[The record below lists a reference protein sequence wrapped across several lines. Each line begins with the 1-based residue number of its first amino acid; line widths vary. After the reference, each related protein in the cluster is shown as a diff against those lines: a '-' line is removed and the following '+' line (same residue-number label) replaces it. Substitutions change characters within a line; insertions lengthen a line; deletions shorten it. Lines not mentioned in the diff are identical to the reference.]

1 MLVSDAFNRMPEP
14 AVAPVAA
21 ARESFWKRRIVA
33 PVAGQLQQGLTPEKA
48 ALTIGLGLVL
58 SVFPILGS
66 TTTLCLLVGAALK
79 LNHPILQLINWLMS
93 GVQLLMIPVF
103 IRLGEKV
110 VGAKPMAF
118 SVTDMVDR
126 FNASP
131 GQFLQ
136 DFGLT
141 GLHAILAWAV
151 CAPFIAWGL
160 YLAFLPIIRR
170 WSSKE
175 KPC

>member
-1 MLVSDAFNRMPEP
+1 MLVSDALNRMPEP
-14 AVAPVAA
+14 VVPPVAA
-21 ARESFWKRRIVA
+21 AKESFWQRRIVA
-33 PVAGQLQQGLTPEKA
+33 PVVGQLKQGLTPEKA

-136 DFGLT
+136 DFGMT

-151 CAPFIAWGL
+151 GAPFIAWGL
-160 YLAFLPIIRR
+160 YLAFLPITRR
-170 WSSKE
+170 WSSKA
-175 KPC
+175 KLC

>member
-1 MLVSDAFNRMPEP
+1 MLVSDALNRMPEP
-14 AVAPVAA
+14 VVAPVAA
-21 ARESFWKRRIVA
+21 ARESFWQRRIVA
-33 PVAGQLQQGLTPEKA
+33 PVVGQLKQGLTPEKA
-48 ALTIGLGLVL
+48 SLTIGLGLVL

-93 GVQLLMIPVF
+93 GVQLLMILVF
-103 IRLGEKV
+103 IRLGEKL
-110 VGAKPMAF
+110 VGAKPVAF

-136 DFGLT
+136 DFGMT

-151 CAPFIAWGL
+151 CSPFIAWGL

-170 WSSKE
+170 WATKG